1 MHHVPVLLHE
11 VLRVL
16 APREGE
22 TYTDCTAGLG
32 GHAAAVGER
41 LGERGT
47 VVLCDAD
54 PRNLTAAEARVR
66 AIPRGPRV
74 ESIRCNFADL
84 PRLMAERSLRAD
96 MVLADLGFSSP
107 QVDDPARGFSFSREG
122 PLDMR
127 LDPSLAVSAA
137 DLVRSLP
144 EAELARII
152 REYGEEPG
160 ARAIARKLVLERARR
175 PMNTTTELAEIVR
188 SVVARRPGGTDPATR
203 TFQALRIAVNDEIGS
218 LSALLS
224 GVEAAA
230 RRAGR
235 GEATW
240 LGAGARIAVIS
251 FHSLEDRPV
260 KQAFTGMVREKL
272 GRDISGGAMK
282 AGAEEVASNVRARSA
297 TLRAVSVL

>member
-1 MHHVPVLLHE
+1 MHHVPVLLQE

-16 APREGE
+16 GPRQGE
-22 TYTDCTAGLG
+22 TYADCTAGLG

-54 PRNLTAAEARVR
+54 PGNLAAAETRVR

-74 ESIRCNFADL
+74 VAIRCNFADL
-84 PRLMAERSLRAD
+84 PRLLSERSIRAD
-96 MVLADLGFSSP
+96 MALADLGFSSP
-107 QVDDPARGFSFSREG
+107 QVEDPARGFSFSREG

-137 DLVRSLP
+137 DLVQSLP
-144 EAELARII
+144 EGELARII
-152 REYGEEPG
+152 GEYGEEPA
-160 ARAIARKLVLERARR
+160 ARAIARKLVQERARR

-188 SVVARRPGGTDPATR
+188 SVVARRPGGTDPATK

-218 LSALLS
+218 LGALLS
-224 GVEAAA
+224 GVEMAA
-230 RRAGR
+230 RSVGR
-235 GEATW
+235 REPTW

-260 KQAFTGMVREKL
+260 KQAFAAMVREKL
-272 GRDISGGAMK
+272 GRDISDGAMK

-297 TLRAVSVL
+297 TLRAISLV